1 MSIFLFLN
9 LSLQNPVCG
18 QVRLVTFSTEGI
30 EMENAIERDG
40 TYQIQIEFDCI
51 NLQKRL
57 Y

>member
-30 EMENAIERDG
+30 EMEYAIERDG